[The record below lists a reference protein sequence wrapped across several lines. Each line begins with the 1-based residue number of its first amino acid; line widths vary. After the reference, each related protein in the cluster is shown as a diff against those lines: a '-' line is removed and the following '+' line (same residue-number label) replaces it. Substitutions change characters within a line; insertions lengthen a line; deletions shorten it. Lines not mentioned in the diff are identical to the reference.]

1 MPLNLRNYIVPKGSV
16 AINGVSLTIN
26 NVSKNIFDVNIIPH
40 TLKSTNF
47 NKIKIGELLNIEVD
61 MIARYTLNY
70 LKMTK

>member
-1 MPLNLRNYIVPKGSV
+1 MPLNLRNYIAPKGSV